1 MNPIA
6 EAAITKARELGAQ
19 GQLLAAE
26 TALREAL
33 TSAGE
38 SPELHFELAQV
49 LAGQGGDAQVVMP
62 VLREAL
68 ARDPGFAPAVH
79 ALGYGL
85 LEAGEAE
92 EALAVAG
99 PLAEASPPDPGA
111 LSIVGQALTALGRT
125 EEGLDALGAA
135 AAARGADLVHQHILA
150 SALQQADLNPE
161 ATRAAR
167 AARALG
173 FDAPETWLVEGQ
185 SLLGQDRL
193 DEAETAFREALRRR
207 PDYAVAHRELGHLV
221 WARTGDVAEATREVE
236 KAIAAHP
243 QASGLRVVR
252 AKTLEY
258 AGDAPGAYDVL
269 RQAIEARGPSLD
281 IELAASQAA
290 IGFDPAAALEHALN
304 AERMAPGDLLAL
316 SVLAEAHLAAGRP
329 EEALKAA
336 ERLKAAA
343 PANQHALALE
353 ATAWRILGDPRYAE
367 RSDYDSL
374 VRTFRIETPEGWSNL
389 EDYLAALTAGLD
401 RLHVMKAHPIGQSL
415 RGGAQTNQNLQRSI
429 NPAIRAF
436 FRAIH
441 DPICQT
447 IDEMGPGE
455 DPLRARNTGRYKISG
470 AWSVNLQP
478 GGRHVDHLHP
488 AGWLSSA
495 FYVDVPRAVES
506 EGREGWLRF
515 GQPGIPTQP
524 GLEAEHWVKPQ
535 AGTLVLFPS
544 YMWHGTVPFGGEHR
558 RMTMAFDVVPS

>member
-6 EAAITKARELGAQ
+6 EAAIAKARELGAQ

-26 TALREAL
+26 TALREAM
-33 TSAGE
+33 TAADA
-38 SPELHFELAQV
+38 SPELHYELAQV
-49 LAGQGGDAQVVMP
+49 LAGQGGDASAVMAA
-62 VLREAL
+62 LREAL
-68 ARDPGFAPAVH
+68 ERDPGFAPAVH
-79 ALGYGL
+79 SLGYGL
-85 LEAGEAE
+85 LESGEAE
-92 EALAVAG
+92 EALALAR
-99 PLAEASPPDPGA
+99 PLAEASPPDAGA
-111 LSIVGQALTALGRT
+111 LSIMGQALLALGRT
-125 EEGLDALGAA
+125 EEGLDALETAA
-135 AAARGADLVHQHILA
+135 AQRSDLIHQHILA
-150 SALQQADLNPE
+150 AALQQAGLNPE

-167 AARALG
+167 AARAQG
-173 FDAPETWLVEGQ
+173 FDSAETWLVEGQ

-193 DEAETAFREALRRR
+193 DEAEAAFREALRRR
-207 PDYAVAHRELGHLV
+207 PDYAMAHRELGQLV

-258 AGDAPGAYDVL
+258 AGDAPGAYDAL

-290 IGFDPAAALEHALN
+290 IGFDASAALEHALN
-304 AERMAPGDLLAL
+304 AERMAPGDLLAI
-316 SVLAEAHLAAGRP
+316 SVLAEANLAAGRP
-329 EEALKAA
+329 EDALRAA
-336 ERLKAAA
+336 ERLRALA

-367 RSDYDSL
+367 RSDYGSL
-374 VRTFRIETPEGWSNL
+374 VRTFRIETPEGWSSL
-389 EDYLAALTAGLD
+389 ADYLAALTAGLD

-441 DPICQT
+441 GPICQAM
-447 IDEMGPGE
+447 DEMGPGE
-455 DPLRARNTGRYKISG
+455 DPLRARNTGRYKVAG

-495 FYVDVPRAVES
+495 FYVDVPRAVEG

-524 GLEAEHWVKPQ
+524 GLEAEHWVKPE

-558 RMTMAFDVVPS
+558 RLTVAFDVSPS